1 MSTASA
7 TYWCGE
13 SVGCGTTTDESDEE
27 VPVAKKPKVDV
38 KSRRRSKRLKSVSQR
53 QTKDT
58 EDGSGSHCSQE
69 TVRQK
74 KQKDSV
80 RRGGRQQ
87 GKTSQAKA
95 SGIKGRQQKDSE
107 TGY

>member
-1 MSTASA
+1 MSAASA
-7 TYWCGE
+7 TFWCGD

-27 VPVAKKPKVDV
+27 VPVAKKAKVGV
-38 KSRRRSKRLKSVSQR
+38 KRSSERLKSVSQKR
-53 QTKDT
+53 TKDS
-58 EDGSGSHCSQE
+58 EDRSSSQE

-74 KQKDSV
+74 KQKGSA

-87 GKTSQAKA
+87 GKTSQAKP
-95 SGIKGRQQKDSE
+95 SGIKGRQQKDTE